1 MAHSS
6 ITGADF
12 APIRPS
18 GRGADVLGPSDSS
31 DSGSDAVGTDEAH
44 EDSDA
49 AGTGERGSVAGAEPR
64 EGGDILPDRVKRLPG
79 DEEEE
84 EEGLPEA
91 APDDE
96 EFTDDD
102 AQEIT
107 DLDTDDKEQE

>member
-6 ITGADF
+6 ILGADF
-12 APIRPS
+12 APSQPS

-31 DSGSDAVGTDEAH
+31 DSGSDAVGTDEIH

-49 AGTGERGSVAGAEPR
+49 AGTGERGSVAGRDAR
-64 EGGDILPDRVKRLPG
+64 EGGDILPDRVKHLP
-79 DEEEE
+79 EEED

-91 APDDE
+91 DPDDE

-107 DLDTDDKEQE
+107 GLDTDDQEQE

>member
-6 ITGADF
+6 ILGADF
-12 APIRPS
+12 APSQPS

-31 DSGSDAVGTDEAH
+31 DSGSDAVGTDEIH

-49 AGTGERGSVAGAEPR
+49 AGTGERGSVAGRDAR

-79 DEEEE
+79 EED
-84 EEGLPEA
+84 EEGL
-91 APDDE
+91 PDDE

-102 AQEIT
+102 AGEIT
-107 DLDTDDKEQE
+107 DLDIEDKEQE